1 VGGRIEALVTDAHV
15 HPSVWAIRAF
25 GATGMRVR
33 AMGPGRTAPGLWS
46 RAAASRTVA
55 PAAERDPVGYAR
67 AVATLAERHGPL
79 VVYPAQ
85 EESIEALLHADLPD
99 TALTP
104 WPVERLDALR
114 DKRRMAVLAA
124 GVGIATPA
132 QLCEATAAEVRTRSL
147 DGPTVVKPVR
157 KSAMPMV
164 KVVRT
169 AEELRA
175 AIADVADHEP
185 LILQRRAEGDL
196 IGLTLLIA
204 RDGRPVARI
213 QQRTHRTW
221 PPDAGAS
228 SLVVTEPVD
237 EDLAAASV
245 RMLAAAGF
253 HGLVQLQFM
262 VGDGPPQLIDANPR
276 YYGSLSLALRA
287 GVNLPALWHAVVTG
301 ERLPSAPP
309 RYEHGISYRHVWLDL
324 TAALHGDL
332 GVLRRAPSP
341 SVGAMWQ
348 SRDPAAGAMLAA
360 RAAFGYG
367 RRQTRRI
374 RRAAI
379 PRRRAG
385 GA

>member
-1 VGGRIEALVTDAHV
+1 VTDAHV

-25 GATGMRVR
+25 GTSGVRVR
-33 AMGPGRTAPGLWS
+33 VMGPGRTAPGLWS

-55 PAAERDPVGYAR
+55 PAAERDPAGYAR
-67 AVATLAERHGPL
+67 AVAQLAERHGPL

-104 WPVERLDALR
+104 WPVERLAALR
-114 DKRRMAVLAA
+114 DKRRMAALAA

-132 QLCEATAAEVRTRSL
+132 RLCEATAAEVRTRSL
-147 DGPTVVKPVR
+147 DGPPVVKPVR

-164 KVVRT
+164 RVVRT
-169 AEELRA
+169 AAELRA
-175 AIADVADHEP
+175 AIAGVADHEH

-221 PPDAGAS
+221 PRDAGAS

-245 RMLAAAGF
+245 RMLGAAGF
-253 HGLVQLQFM
+253 HGLVQLQFI
-262 VGDGPPQLIDANPR
+262 VDDGPPQLIDANPR
-276 YYGSLSLALRA
+276 YYGSLSLAVRS

-301 ERLPSAPP
+301 ERLPSTPP
-309 RYEHGISYRHVWLDL
+309 KYEHGISYRHVWLDL
-324 TAALHGDL
+324 TAALHGHL

-341 SVGAMWQ
+341 RVGAMWH
-348 SRDPAAGAMLAA
+348 SRDPAPSAMLAA

-374 RRAAI
+374 TRAATS
-379 PRRRAG
+379 RRGAAG
-385 GA
+385 A

>member
-1 VGGRIEALVTDAHV
+1 MGGRIEALVTDAHI

-25 GATGMRVR
+25 GATGVRVR
-33 AMGPGRTAPGLWS
+33 AMAPGRTAPGLWS
-46 RAAASRTVA
+46 RGAASRTVA
-55 PAAERDPVGYAR
+55 PGAERDPAGYAQ
-67 AVATLAERHGPL
+67 AVATLAEQEGPL

-85 EESIEALLHADLPD
+85 EESIEALLHAELPD
-99 TALTP
+99 TAVMP
-104 WPVERLDALR
+104 WPIDRLAAIR
-114 DKRRMAVLAA
+114 DKRRLAA
-124 GVGIATPA
+124 LAEGVGIATPA
-132 QLCEATAAEVRTRSL
+132 GLCEATAAELRTRSL
-147 DGPTVVKPVR
+147 DGPTVVKPVH
-157 KSAMPMV
+157 KSGMPMV
-164 KVVRT
+164 RVVRT
-169 AEELRA
+169 AAELRA
-175 AIADVADHEP
+175 AIAAVADHEP
-185 LILQRRAEGDL
+185 LILQRHAEGDL
-196 IGLTLLIA
+196 VALVLLIA

-213 QQRTHRTW
+213 QQRTRRTW

-276 YYGSLSLALRA
+276 YYGSLSLALRS

-309 RYEHGISYRHVWLDL
+309 RYESGIFYRNVWLDL

-348 SRDPAAGAMLAA
+348 SRDPATGAMLAA

-367 RRQTRRI
+367 RRQAERI
-374 RRAAI
+374 RRSAM
-379 PRRRAG
+379 PRHGAG